1 VAKATR
7 ARARTMAS
15 IGQDEPQDQVL
26 GPEEPALSGEVG
38 KTALL
43 PAYRTY
49 LDGRKG
55 LAQAFREREQRDQEA
70 YKDAERRY
78 HLCEQAIDRAVKARE
93 RAELD
98 ASEAYKEELDK
109 AVEKASQTYKEKTK
123 QALIECKQKV
133 VDAWKS
139 STETSGDMTG
149 VSEEQVDK
157 AMKAREKAEVDA
169 LLAYR
174 LEVDRAVDRASQAY
188 KDEVKL
194 ALEECRKSVMEAWR
208 TSMEASAR
216 MTGVFEEDKSI
227 EEDEQPAANSP
238 SAQTMQ
244 LRELAQNL
252 KSGFFSTMRKARRAL
267 QAGARS

>member
-1 VAKATR
+1 MAKVTR
-7 ARARTMAS
+7 ARVRTSAPTD
-15 IGQDEPQDQVL
+15 QDETQARVQE
-26 GPEEPALSGEVG
+26 PEEPVVSGEAG

-49 LDGRKG
+49 LEGRKA
-55 LAQAFREREQRDQEA
+55 LAQAFKEREQRDQEA

-78 HLCEQAIDRAVKARE
+78 HACEQAIDRAIKTRE
-93 RAELD
+93 QAESD
-98 ASEAYKEELDK
+98 ASQAYKQELDK
-109 AVEKASQTYKEKTK
+109 AVEKASQTYKERTK
-123 QALIECKQKV
+123 QALVECKQKV
-133 VDAWKS
+133 VEAWKT

-174 LEVDRAVDRASQAY
+174 LEVDRAVDRTAQTY
-188 KDEVKL
+188 KDEVKQ
-194 ALEECRKSVMEAWR
+194 ALDECRQSVVEAWK

-216 MTGVFEEDKSI
+216 MTGVFEEDKGPV
-227 EEDEQPAANSP
+227 EDEQPAVSGT

-244 LRELAQNL
+244 FRALMQSVKR
-252 KSGFFSTMRKARRAL
+252 GFVSTVRKAGRAL
-267 QAGARS
+267 SAGARR